1 MRKKLTVFYGWY
13 VVAISAFGISSGTAP
28 FLFASLGLFFIPF
41 HTEFG
46 WNRAEI
52 SALIPV
58 LVLSVMITQPF
69 AGRIIDRIGARKILI
84 PSTIAFGVLLAAI
97 PAFVNEIWH
106 LGLIFFLIG
115 TLGVAANTLPYLRVI
130 SHWFNKK
137 RGLAIGISVSGIGL
151 GYAYVPLLV
160 QTIINEHGW
169 RAAYYALS
177 LIVLLVSIPLIYL
190 FLKETPDILGL
201 MADGEE
207 LSETSEK
214 PQNSMGLTSSETIR
228 KREFW
233 LLFFIFLFISFNLHG
248 LLLHLH
254 PMMTDKGFDSLTAA
268 KIVSCLG
275 LTVLVSR
282 IFVGYLLDIYFAP
295 RVALLF
301 FALSTIG
308 FAIFSISSVLPSMF
322 FAAFL
327 AGLSLGA
334 EIDILA
340 YLIGKYFGLRS
351 FGEIYGLLFVGILIG
366 SALGPYA
373 FGFGFERTGSYSSI
387 LIIVIITNL
396 AAIFLTKKLSPYP
409 ENNGVATA
417 TSI

>member
-1 MRKKLTVFYGWY
+1 MQKKLSVFYGWY
-13 VVAISAFGISSGTAP
+13 VVAISALGISSGTAP
-28 FLFASLGLFFIPF
+28 FLFASLGLFIIPF
-41 HTEFG
+41 HNEFG
-46 WNRAEI
+46 WDRAEI
-52 SALIPV
+52 SAVIPV
-58 LVLSVMITQPF
+58 LVLSIMITQPF
-69 AGRIIDRIGARKILI
+69 AGRLIDRIGTRKLLI
-84 PSTIAFGVLLAAI
+84 PSTIAFAILLAAI
-97 PAFVNEIWH
+97 PTLVSKIWH
-106 LGLIFFLIG
+106 LGLIFFFIG
-115 TLGVAANTLPYLRVI
+115 TLGVAANTLPYLRIV
-130 SHWFNKK
+130 SDWFNKK

-160 QTIINEHGW
+160 QTIIDAHGW
-169 RAAYYALS
+169 RAAYYVLS
-177 LIVLLVSIPLIYL
+177 LIVLFVSVPLIYL
-190 FLKETPDILGL
+190 FLKESPAELDLL
-201 MADGEE
+201 ADGEKY
-207 LSETSEK
+207 SGSNEK
-214 PQNSMGLTSSETIR
+214 YQVSFGLTSSETIR

-248 LLLHLH
+248 LLLHLP
-254 PMMTDKGFDSLTAA
+254 PMMTDKGFDSSTAA
-268 KIVSCLG
+268 KIASCLG

-282 IFVGYLLDIYFAP
+282 IFIGYLLDIYFAP

-308 FAIFSISSVLPSMF
+308 FAIFSISAVLPLMF

-327 AGLSLGA
+327 VGLSLGA

-340 YLIGKYFGLRS
+340 YVIGKYFGLRS

-387 LIIVIITNL
+387 LIIVIIMNL

-409 ENNGVATA
+409 EHNELAAA
-417 TSI
+417 TSK

>member
-1 MRKKLTVFYGWY
+1 MQKKLSVFYGWY
-13 VVAISAFGISSGTAP
+13 VVAISAWGISSGTAP
-28 FLFASLGLFFIPF
+28 FLFASLGLFIIPF

-58 LVLSVMITQPF
+58 LVLSVMITQPI

-84 PSTIAFGVLLAAI
+84 PSTIAFGILLAAI
-97 PAFVNEIWH
+97 PVFVSQIWH
-106 LGLIFFLIG
+106 LGLIFFFIG
-115 TLGVAANTLPYLRVI
+115 TLGVAANTLPYLRVV
-130 SHWFNKK
+130 SCWFNKK
-137 RGLAIGISVSGIGL
+137 RGLAIGLSVSGIGL
-151 GYAYVPLLV
+151 GYAYVPILV
-160 QTIINEHGW
+160 QTIIDIHGW
-169 RAAYYALS
+169 RAAYFALS
-177 LIVLLVSIPLIYL
+177 IIVLIVSVPLIYV
-190 FLKETPDILGL
+190 FLKETPENLGL
-201 MADGEE
+201 SVDGGEPSDTNDKTQYSFG
-207 LSETSEK
+207 LSSL
-214 PQNSMGLTSSETIR
+214 QTIR
-228 KREFW
+228 KQEFW
-233 LLFFIFLFISFNLHG
+233 IMLFIFLFIAFNLHG

-254 PMMTDKGFDSLTAA
+254 PMMTDKGFDASTAA

-275 LTVLVSR
+275 LTVLISR
-282 IFVGYLLDIYFAP
+282 ILIGYLLDIYFAP

-308 FAIFSISSVLPSMF
+308 FALFSVSSALPLMYL
-322 FAAFL
+322 AAIL

-366 SALGPYA
+366 SAIGPPA
-373 FGFGFERTGSYSSI
+373 FGLGFERTGSYSSI
-387 LIIVIITNL
+387 LIIAIIVNL
-396 AAIFLTKKLSPYP
+396 AAILLTMKLSPYP
-409 ENNGVATA
+409 DHSEAATA

>member
-84 PSTIAFGVLLAAI
+84 PSTIAFGVLLATI

-115 TLGVAANTLPYLRVI
+115 TLGVAANTLPYMRVI

-169 RAAYYALS
+169 RAAYYVLS

-190 FLKETPDILGL
+190 FLKESPEALGL
-201 MADGEE
+201 LADGEE
-207 LSETSEK
+207 PSDPSEK

-233 LLFFIFLFISFNLHG
+233 LLLFIFLLISFNLHG

-366 SALGPYA
+366 SAIGPPA
-373 FGFGFERTGSYSSI
+373 FGLGFERTGSYSSI
-387 LIIVIITNL
+387 LIIAIVVNL
-396 AAIFLTKKLSPYP
+396 AAILLTMKLSPYP
-409 ENNGVATA
+409 DHSEAATA

>member
-1 MRKKLTVFYGWY
+1 MQKKLTVFYGWY

-28 FLFASLGLFFIPF
+28 FLFASLGLFIIPF

-97 PAFVNEIWH
+97 PAFVSEIWH

-115 TLGVAANTLPYLRVI
+115 TLGVAANTLPYMRVI

-169 RAAYYALS
+169 RTAYYALS

-233 LLFFIFLFISFNLHG
+233 LLLFIFLFISFNLHG

-366 SALGPYA
+366 SALGPLA

-387 LIIVIITNL
+387 LIIVIIMNL

-409 ENNGVATA
+409 EHNEMAAA
-417 TSI
+417 TSK

>member
-1 MRKKLTVFYGWY
+1 MQKKLSVFYGWY

-28 FLFASLGLFFIPF
+28 FLFASLGLFIIPF

-58 LVLSVMITQPF
+58 LVLSVMITQPI

-84 PSTIAFGVLLAAI
+84 PSTIAFGILLAAI
-97 PAFVNEIWH
+97 PVFVSQIWH
-106 LGLIFFLIG
+106 LGLIFFFIG
-115 TLGVAANTLPYLRVI
+115 TLGVAANTLPYLRVV
-130 SHWFNKK
+130 SCWFNKK
-137 RGLAIGISVSGIGL
+137 RGLAIGLSVSGIGL
-151 GYAYVPLLV
+151 GYAYVPILV
-160 QTIINEHGW
+160 QTIIDIHGW
-169 RAAYYALS
+169 RAAYFALS
-177 LIVLLVSIPLIYL
+177 IIVLLVSVPLIYV
-190 FLKETPDILGL
+190 FLKETPENLGL
-201 MADGEE
+201 SVDGGEPSDTNDKTQYSFG
-207 LSETSEK
+207 LSSL
-214 PQNSMGLTSSETIR
+214 QTIR
-228 KREFW
+228 KQEFW
-233 LLFFIFLFISFNLHG
+233 IMLFIFLFIAFNLHG

-254 PMMTDKGFDSLTAA
+254 PMMTDKGFDASTAA

-275 LTVLVSR
+275 LTVLISR
-282 IFVGYLLDIYFAP
+282 ILIGYLLDIYFAP

-308 FAIFSISSVLPSMF
+308 FALFSVSSALPLMYL
-322 FAAFL
+322 AAIL

-366 SALGPYA
+366 SAIGPPA
-373 FGFGFERTGSYSSI
+373 FGLGFERTGSYSSI
-387 LIIVIITNL
+387 LIIAIIVNL
-396 AAIFLTKKLSPYP
+396 AAILLTMKLSPYP
-409 ENNGVATA
+409 DHSEAATA